1 MSSRRKFRVI
11 KLCQKLY
18 LDIVEMQGTADKR
31 YRYTICSD
39 LRHKS
44 EKVIH
49 LVRKSNKLTVENEMK
64 IQMQIK

>member
-1 MSSRRKFRVI
+1 
-11 KLCQKLY
+11 
-18 LDIVEMQGTADKR
+18 MQGTADKR